1 MTQRRFMVAALA
13 VVLAV
18 GAAAI
23 GYALAVSSRS
33 PTATPS
39 PTPTSAAGFSCE
51 VSLSP
56 TTIVVN
62 PETGLS
68 ADATLF
74 LAGTGFPPSS
84 GVTVVLIGTALDFV
98 SDPSGSFTFTFA
110 PLPGDT
116 YPAPPDLEPG
126 PLTWTVI
133 GWDAAEAPGDFGSI
147 PPQACETRVSVTIE
161 LTHTPSPTPPTD
173 LAAGGYAEVIA
184 DGVRVRVAPSPTATV
199 IGALFLGDVVRI
211 LAPAQVAE
219 GIAWYRVE
227 TVVIASGQP
236 LTGYVAAGV
245 AGQPYLRPTTAPPP
259 PTPSP
264 SVTPSPAP

>member
-1 MTQRRFMVAALA
+1 MTQRRLLMGALA

-23 GYALAVSSRS
+23 GYWLAVSTGG

-39 PTPTSAAGFSCE
+39 PPGSPAGFSCE

-62 PETGLS
+62 PDTGLS
-68 ADATLF
+68 TDAELF
-74 LAGTGFPPSS
+74 LAGTSFPPSS
-84 GVTVVLIGTALDFV
+84 GVTLVLVGTALDFV
-98 SDPSGSFTFTFA
+98 SDPSGSFTYTF
-110 PLPGDT
+110 PPVPGEA

-126 PLTWTVI
+126 ELTWTVI
-133 GWDAAEAPGDFGSI
+133 GWDAPEAPGDFGSI
-147 PPQACETRVSVTIE
+147 PPEACETRVSVTVE

-173 LAAGGYAEVIA
+173 LSAGGYAEVIA
-184 DGVRVRVAPSPTATV
+184 DGVRVRAAPSATATV
-199 IGALFLGDVVRI
+199 IGALFIGDVVRI

-219 GIAWYRVE
+219 GIAWYRIE
-227 TVVIASGQP
+227 TVVTQSGEHR
-236 LTGYVAAGV
+236 TGYVAAGIE
-245 AGQPYLRPTTAPPP
+245 GQPFLRPTTEPPP

-264 SVTPSPAP
+264 SVTPSSTP